1 MLSRPSAKVAVM
13 SKPTRLDQGP
23 DSQAQRTRA
32 ESDRRGQIAHLTDD
46 GWQTMLE
53 TYPPHLRTVRTRI
66 MRHQRE
72 LDLTAFSKA
81 MERIA
86 DEEA

>member
-1 MLSRPSAKVAVM
+1 
-13 SKPTRLDQGP
+13 
-23 DSQAQRTRA
+23 
-32 ESDRRGQIAHLTDD
+32 
-46 GWQTMLE
+46 MLE
-53 TYPPHLRTVRTRI
+53 SYPAHLRTVRTRI